1 MAVLFFILLA
11 AFLGYTIGAMP
22 LGALFIR
29 FVSGASPASANPH
42 LIGVENLYRV
52 VGPLGAIGA
61 FVLDVLK
68 GAAAVLLSVQLL
80 FAGPVSFP
88 VIAGV
93 AAAGVVIGH
102 LFPYQLHQGYWALRG
117 RGNGVVFGVL
127 AALYGIS
134 LIPFWL
140 PLLILATYGAVL
152 GFSGFVVLASA
163 ASLVAWLFGALIG
176 AWANVVPAALLP
188 FFLLIAVLQ
197 VWRFKA
203 ALLRVQDGTEPRLG
217 EERPMRGVPGSGTV
231 VAAFLVHPLTLADV
245 AQPPSMQWLSRF
257 DLDEGNLP
265 DWLLG
270 LLKRVTLRTKPQLHA
285 IIDGVKTAD
294 GRNLRVL
301 LLSAPILPDVFR
313 AHPDQATEIAT
324 KGARFAYELGAEVIG
339 LGAFWSTVGNK
350 GQDVQ
355 DAVPEIVVTN
365 GGAYTAAT
373 VRAAIP
379 GLLLRFAEDGRDL
392 TDTTVAVIGANG
404 VVAFGVAR
412 LVAGEVKKLI
422 LIGRD
427 QDRLERSAR
436 SLQRKHPDTEI
447 TATTDVGATVEAD
460 LVFAATSDPD
470 PVLFAEH
477 VKEGAWIY
485 DLGRPADVAD
495 DVLARSDV
503 EVVPG
508 GIVTPP
514 GQMQTNI
521 DLHFGDGK
529 VPACMAETMILAVT
543 GAFERRSLGSQ
554 TRSENMNFYLA
565 EGKELGFEIIT
576 RDPRKED
583 AA

>member
-61 FVLDVLK
+61 FVLDVVK
-68 GAAAVLLSVQLL
+68 GAAAVVLAVQLL

-88 VIAGV
+88 VLAGV

-102 LFPYQLHQGYWALRG
+102 LFPYQLRQGFWALRG

-127 AALYGIS
+127 AGLYAVS

-176 AWANVVPAALLP
+176 AWTNVVPASLLP
-188 FFLLIAVLQ
+188 FFLLIAILQ

-217 EERPMRGVPGSGTV
+217 EERPMRGVPGSDTV

-257 DLDEGNLP
+257 DLDEEKLP
-265 DWLLG
+265 AWLLS
-270 LLKRVTLRTKPQLHA
+270 LLKRVTLRTKPQLHS

-313 AHPDQATEIAT
+313 AHPEQATEIAT

-379 GLLLRFAEDGRDL
+379 GLLERFAADGRDL
-392 TDTTVAVIGANG
+392 HDTTVAVIGANG

-427 QDRLERSAR
+427 QERLERSAR
-436 SLQRKHPDTEI
+436 SLQRKHRDTEI
-447 TATTDVGATVEAD
+447 VATTEIAATAEAD

-495 DVLARSDV
+495 DVLARPDV

-514 GQMQTNI
+514 GQMQSNI

-543 GAFERRSLGSQ
+543 GAFERRSLGNQ

-565 EGKELGFEIIT
+565 EGEQLGFEIIT
-576 RDPRKED
+576 RDPRKE
-583 AA
+583 AAA